1 MSNIPEGYTKL
12 AVTGYSNMGNE
23 YDPEKTYYKYNTVY
37 YDGSTYV
44 IIKDGIQGITPT
56 NDGENYVFLA
66 KGFPGDAESVTAD
79 DKYDLTQETQ
89 NPSGT
94 SNRKTPLQTWLN
106 SAANFIVG
114 KLVHTDAF
122 QDVLKQYIVNNGT
135 TNQEGF
141 ALDGRQANP
150 NIEGTLAYE
159 VSQLTNGLNSK
170 ILFEQT
176 YTEHDLSN
184 LADGIYLFN
193 GYGQYAGG
201 EKPFSNAWG
210 QWFQGTT
217 SSGEKYISVINLST
231 GQIITKNND
240 GPWNTFPTP

>member
-159 VSQLTNGLNSK
+159 VSQLTNGLDAIGQVLPDNISSFAELFAQNPDYNRFKCVSIFYTHPLAPNRNSA
-170 ILFEQT
+170 IAFFT
-176 YTEHDLSN
+176 HDRGM
-184 LADGIYLFN
+184 AID
-193 GYGQYAGG
+193 AGG
-201 EKPFSNAWG
+201 HLFW
-210 QWFQGTT
+210 
-217 SSGEKYISVINLST
+217 ST
-231 GQIITKNND
+231 LDVD
-240 GPWNTFPTP
+240 GWQSPT